1 MTKIDKAKLAAI
13 PDALQP
19 FIDRRELA
27 GIVLQTWHHGELVQA
42 ENLGFRNLE
51 AQAPMTQDTLFRI
64 ASMSRVPTSIA
75 VMMLVQEG
83 KLALQDPVKRWI
95 PELANRRVLRNAEGP
110 VDDTVA
116 AIRDITVDD
125 LLTHRA
131 GLAYGIFSQGPIAG
145 AYFAALGDPRVMG
158 LASDK
163 WIAALGTLPLSY
175 QPGERMN
182 YGHSTDV
189 LGVLLE
195 RIEGKRLSR
204 VLDERIFAPLGMK
217 DTGFFVPE
225 STQVRIATTYGFDI
239 KAGKL
244 APSNMSVPV
253 SPPVFDA
260 GGTGLVST
268 APDYARLARMF
279 LNEGEVDNVRLL
291 RPETVRNMA
300 SNHLTAQQRTY
311 PFIGRPIWEG
321 MGFGLGLGVVDIP
334 EKSLLG
340 YGSRGAFGWPGAW
353 GTWWQSDP
361 ANDLV
366 MVYMIQH
373 DMPLTPDAGDVIAGG
388 QGMAGRMAL
397 PIYQKLTYGALSA

>member
-1 MTKIDKAKLAAI
+1 MKTIDKTRLAQI
-13 PDALQP
+13 PAALQP

-27 GIVLQTWHHGELVQA
+27 GIVLQTWHRGELVQA

-51 AQAPMTQDTLFRI
+51 TQTPMTSDTLFRI
-64 ASMSRVPTSIA
+64 ASMSRVPTSVA
-75 VMMLVQEG
+75 VMMLVEEG
-83 KLALQDPVKRWI
+83 KLALQDPVKRWL
-95 PELANRRVLRNAEGP
+95 PELANRQVLRNAEGP
-110 VDDTVA
+110 VDDTVPA
-116 AIRDITVDD
+116 NRDITIDD
-125 LLTHRA
+125 LLTHRS

-158 LASDK
+158 LPSDK

-195 RIEGKRLSR
+195 RIEGKRLG
-204 VLDERIFAPLGMK
+204 VILNERIFAPLGMK

-225 STQVRIATTYGFDI
+225 GAQGRIATTYGFD
-239 KAGKL
+239 KAAGKL
-244 APSNMSVPV
+244 VPSAMPV
-253 SPPVFDA
+253 SATPPVFDA
-260 GGTGLVST
+260 GGTGLVSS
-268 APDYARLARMF
+268 APDYARLARML
-279 LNEGEVDNVRLL
+279 LNEGTLDKVRVL
-291 RPETVRNMA
+291 RPETVRTMA

-311 PFIGRPIWEG
+311 PFIGRPIWDG

-361 ANDLV
+361 ANDLA

-373 DMPLTPDAGDVIAGG
+373 EMPLSPDAGDVIAGG

-397 PIYQKLTYGALSA
+397 PVYQKLTYGALSG